1 MTDEQI
7 RDRVFDIVAKGARV
21 DRATLTPATTIKEL
35 KIESLDMVQ
44 ILFEVEEAFDVYI
57 PLDDQIARFTT
68 LGELVDVVTRLVAAK

>member
-44 ILFEVEEAFDVYI
+44 ILFEVEEAFDAYI
-57 PLDDQIARFTT
+57 PLDDQTSKLTT